1 MIMNKLQNII
11 YLFIFFCSLTI
22 VPGCDYTSEEAGIS
36 ASKKGLEKQLVDPA
50 SVQYRNITIAKS
62 LDGLKYD
69 IDYDRIYEV
78 LVRKAP
84 KPSDYPG
91 VPASQFKLLVAQAE
105 NQFVKSIQNKV
116 DALNA
121 EIAKGL
127 YKDATGVCLEFS
139 VKNNNDGSA
148 EFEKALCL
156 YTEGS
161 EEAECL
167 NIKLDRDKGSLFNI
181 DLAAV
186 CKW

>member
-1 MIMNKLQNII
+1 MAMNRLLHII
-11 YLFIFFCSLTI
+11 YIFVSFCLLVMVSA
-22 VPGCDYTSEEAGIS
+22 CDNTPEKAAVM
-36 ASKKGLEKQLVDPA
+36 ASKKGLEKHLVHPG
-50 SVQYRNITIAKS
+50 SVQYGDVVLAKS

-69 IDYDRIYEV
+69 IDYDRISEV

-84 KPSDYPG
+84 KPGDYPG
-91 VPASQFKLLVAQAE
+91 VPAPQFKLLVAQAE
-105 NQFVKSIQNKV
+105 NQFVKNMQNKV

-127 YKDATGVCLEFS
+127 YKDATGVCLEFG

-186 CKW
+186 CK